1 MAANILTIS
10 IGSMS
15 IKLCEVSYSGN
26 NIHLHKAAVIK
37 TPEESVEDGFIKDQL
52 AVIDAIQQCMT
63 ANKFT
68 AKTAVF
74 TIFSSRIASKE
85 ITAPDIKDKKL
96 TQLISANASEYF
108 PVNIED
114 YIITH
119 KTLEQ
124 VGEGKEKQLR
134 VLVLAAPKEI
144 VMSCYNIGYKLGLF
158 VERVDY
164 AGNSAVQVAK
174 KEIGPETT
182 LVVQIQE
189 DNSTIN
195 ILKNNVLQLQRIVP
209 YGKSMVVQALAEE
222 KGIDVYEAEEMLGT
236 EEYIHDH
243 FDGDYVT
250 NSLRYLINNIG
261 RVVEYYISRHDGERI
276 EKAYITGA
284 SAEILGIE
292 DLFANEFDFPYTETL
307 PMRNV
312 VAAGELMISEQVMP
326 RFITNLGAGISPADF
341 IPTEEIEKVNKEVD
355 FKLLNLLLFGS
366 VMVAVV
372 IIAIPLIQLTSAKAA
387 RDRAQANLDEII
399 EIEQVMVDYYNAL
412 DINMDAET
420 YYNMTKTQ
428 NAPLRIFIEALEQVM
443 PSDMAV
449 GSISADGGAVT
460 ITGTAES
467 KESVAKLLIELKK
480 FTYVEDVSSGALTE
494 AKDENGNIQ
503 ENFSITCKFTSNE
516 YNGETGGN

>member
-1 MAANILTIS
+1 
-10 IGSMS
+10 
-15 IKLCEVSYSGN
+15 
-26 NIHLHKAAVIK
+26 
-37 TPEESVEDGFIKDQL
+37 
-52 AVIDAIQQCMT
+52 
-63 ANKFT
+63 
-68 AKTAVF
+68 
-74 TIFSSRIASKE
+74 
-85 ITAPDIKDKKL
+85 
-96 TQLISANASEYF
+96 
-108 PVNIED
+108 
-114 YIITH
+114 
-119 KTLEQ
+119 
-124 VGEGKEKQLR
+124 
-134 VLVLAAPKEI
+134 
-144 VMSCYNIGYKLGLF
+144 
-158 VERVDY
+158 
-164 AGNSAVQVAK
+164 
-174 KEIGPETT
+174 
-182 LVVQIQE
+182 
-189 DNSTIN
+189 
-195 ILKNNVLQLQRIVP
+195 
-209 YGKSMVVQALAEE
+209 
-222 KGIDVYEAEEMLGT
+222 
-236 EEYIHDH
+236 
-243 FDGDYVT
+243 
-250 NSLRYLINNIG
+250 
-261 RVVEYYISRHDGERI
+261 
-276 EKAYITGA
+276 
-284 SAEILGIE
+284 
-292 DLFANEFDFPYTETL
+292 
-307 PMRNV
+307 
-312 VAAGELMISEQVMP
+312 MISEQVMP